1 MPRPHPAHHLPEHA
15 DLSNFD
21 RPALLDAWRAVF
33 REPPP
38 KRLSAPFLRRF
49 ITFELQ
55 ARRKGGLP
63 KTLARHLEAAA
74 SPSPRQAP
82 TLKPGGRLLREWNG
96 ITHTVDVVEDGY
108 LWRGER
114 YRSLSAIA
122 RAITGAH
129 WSGPRFFGLKDRT

>member
-1 MPRPHPAHHLPEHA
+1 MPRPHPAHHLPAHA
-15 DLSNFD
+15 DLSNFN

-33 REPPP
+33 RESPP
-38 KRLSAPFLRRF
+38 KRMSAPFLRRF
-49 ITFELQ
+49 IAFELQ
-55 ARRKGGLP
+55 VRRRGGLP
-63 KTLARHLEAAA
+63 KTLARHLEAVA
-74 SPSPRQAP
+74 SLSARQSP

-96 ITHTVDVVEDGY
+96 ITHAVDVVEDGY